1 MLMTKIERP
10 RWWYE
15 RIRPLAPPDDF
26 EAKFIEIGRFACQ
39 EHYAVGRTT
48 VNSWLMGLGKE
59 RLIALRKESV
69 ERKKEARR
77 NRLTRADMRSILN
90 QSFPVVDNRRVSPTL
105 ARHAAQ
111 YLRIVRNGG
120 FIVSPTGAGDW
131 RVGTR
136 RVSPAQLVDMAKAK
150 GFQA

>member
-1 MLMTKIERP
+1 MTKIERP

-26 EAKFIEIGRFACQ
+26 EARFIEIGRFACQ
-39 EHYAVGRTT
+39 EFYAVGRTT
-48 VNSWLMGLGKE
+48 VNSWLIDIGKE
-59 RLIALRKESV
+59 RLIALRAAAV
-69 ERKKEARR
+69 EQRKHERR
-77 NRLTRADMRSILN
+77 TRLSRNEMRAILN
-90 QSFPVVDNRRVSPTL
+90 KSFPVVDNRRVSPTL

-120 FIVSPTGAGDW
+120 FVISPTGAGDW

-136 RVSPAQLVDMAKAK
+136 RVSPAQLVDLAKAK